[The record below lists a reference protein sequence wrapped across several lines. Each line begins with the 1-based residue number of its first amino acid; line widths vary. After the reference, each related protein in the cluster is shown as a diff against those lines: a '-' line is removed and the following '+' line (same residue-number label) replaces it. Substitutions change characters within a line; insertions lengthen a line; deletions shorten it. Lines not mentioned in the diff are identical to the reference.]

1 VSEDQRIPYFGRL
14 SVFDMMSCAF
24 WQPKDDDRYT
34 GPWNR
39 RTSAEILI
47 INNRYDPSTPLHGAR
62 DGAAELARARV
73 FVTEGYGH
81 TSMLAPSTCTEQVK
95 RDYLVS
101 GTFPA
106 PGVRLITSERSTRR
120 WRPAPRRPRWRRAGR
135 SAPAGR
141 PVRPHLQARQ
151 SLRH

>member
-1 VSEDQRIPYFGRL
+1 L

-106 PGVRLITSERSTRR
+106 PGKVCTLDAN
-120 WRPAPRRPRWRRAGR
+120 PFG
-135 SAPAGR
+135 
-141 PVRPHLQARQ
+141 
-151 SLRH
+151 